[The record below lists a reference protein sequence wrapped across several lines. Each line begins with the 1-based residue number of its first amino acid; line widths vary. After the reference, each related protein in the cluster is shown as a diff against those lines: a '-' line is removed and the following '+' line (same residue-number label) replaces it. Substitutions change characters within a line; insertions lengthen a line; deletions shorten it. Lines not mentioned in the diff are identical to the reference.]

1 MCRKSC
7 RCGIWNRERRGM
19 KTIYYELMLIL
30 RRDDAQEDTF
40 ENELEIANMA
50 IERKIDTE
58 SMNVGNAIS
67 IIRWLRRNDE
77 STKGKYTVKRK

>member
-1 MCRKSC
+1 
-7 RCGIWNRERRGM
+7 M
-19 KTIYYELMLIL
+19 KTINKMKTPYYELMLIL
-30 RRDDAQEDTF
+30 RRDDTQEDTF

-67 IIRWLRRNDE
+67 IIRWLLRNDE
-77 STKGKYTVKRK
+77 SIKGKYTVKKK

>member
-1 MCRKSC
+1 
-7 RCGIWNRERRGM
+7 M
-19 KTIYYELMLIL
+19 KTPYYELMLIL
-30 RRDDAQEDTF
+30 RRDDTQEDTF

-67 IIRWLRRNDE
+67 IIRWLLRNDE
-77 STKGKYTVKRK
+77 SIKGKYTVKKK